1 VQFPVNTAA
10 HQSVPWPVRT
20 LSLAMLCF
28 AAGCA
33 TTPPPERVI
42 DLRQVR
48 SDQVV
53 VPLDVI
59 DSYTTA
65 LTAVV
70 AVLEQ
75 ELGFPTLDARLE
87 FVADRENMRAVL
99 KREGIPDQLAGRL
112 SELLDGIALPG
123 KILINE
129 SSVQRLTWGARI
141 RFLAHELTH
150 VAQNELAGG
159 RRAPSNQ
166 WMREGFAEWVA
177 WRVMDILAPGSL
189 EIKRRSA
196 ERQVAFAHGRGDLPP
211 LAELAT
217 AVDFFAQTP
226 RSLAPYYYAKSFLAA
241 DQLVATQGVES
252 MLAYF
257 GLFARSDNSIANF
270 EIAFGKSQSQFER
283 EFSVYVGGL
292 PVPERRSG
300 QP

>member
-1 VQFPVNTAA
+1 
-10 HQSVPWPVRT
+10 
-20 LSLAMLCF
+20 MLCF